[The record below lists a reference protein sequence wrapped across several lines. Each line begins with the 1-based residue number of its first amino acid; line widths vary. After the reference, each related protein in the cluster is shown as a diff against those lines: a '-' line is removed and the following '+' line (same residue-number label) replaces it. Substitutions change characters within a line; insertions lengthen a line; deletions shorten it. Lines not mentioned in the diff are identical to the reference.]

1 MIAPHDICVHT
12 QKSKLIELNFIRL
25 FPIRNAKAF
34 FRING
39 MQQQVLSNK
48 ARETHQQ
55 KQNLFIQTNTASR
68 TSSSIQNSVIL
79 PVVMFDIVGSGLH
92 KS

>member
-1 MIAPHDICVHT
+1 MIASRDICVHT
-12 QKSKLIELNFIRL
+12 QKSKLIELNFIRF
-25 FPIRNAKAF
+25 FPIRSTKAF

-39 MQQQVLSNK
+39 MQQVLSNK

>member
-1 MIAPHDICVHT
+1 MIAPHDICVHI
-12 QKSKLIELNFIRL
+12 QQSKLIELNFIRF
-25 FPIRNAKAF
+25 FPVKNAKAF

-39 MQQQVLSNK
+39 MQQVLSNK